1 MRMPGDNPVPSVKN
15 RYFAWKLW
23 TVEAPV
29 RMLCEFFV
37 SFIRVVDRMKERFGI
52 SDVNRYRNAES
63 ATLLPD
69 RIQTGIIYCNQLA
82 CLVLHAQAKIFQ
94 YFQAAGSPR
103 DGVIKLRDHFLPEV
117 AIVNLSPVNLFD

>member
-1 MRMPGDNPVPSVKN
+1 MRMPGDNPVPRVKN
-15 RYFAWKLW
+15 RYFARKLW

-69 RIQTGIIYCNQLA
+69 RIQPRIIYGNQLP

-94 YFQAAGSPR
+94 YLQPAGSPR
-103 DGVIKLRDHFLPEV
+103 DSVIKLLDPFLLQV
-117 AIVNLSPVNLFD
+117 AIVNR